1 MSRCRGLFVVAA
13 AVLLAACSGDGARED
28 EPGDVTFDEPA
39 AYEITYEITDAEGA
53 VTTEEVAVRR
63 PWVAEQV
70 LFDGGEEVS
79 SSRTALG
86 RLLLPE
92 GVLAI
97 APALGGVDLRLA
109 PVLDAALADGLLEAG
124 EEKTVAGRRCR
135 VYRAGTSVIAGELA
149 PGGPTEASYADACFD
164 AAGLLLE
171 ERWVVDGDLLRTK
184 VATSVA
190 VDDAGALGE
199 SWADEPTTLPGGGG
213 SFSVLDAPVVEAEP
227 PEGFE
232 RLGAFR
238 TELPAIA
245 GSRTTSSEVWTRG
258 IDVLIVEIGPALDDA
273 LEPFVVTLRGVEA
286 RRDLGDGRLLR
297 VIGTL
302 APDDVRAFAAS
313 VSVLDGD

>member
-1 MSRCRGLFVVAA
+1 MAGCGG
-13 AVLLAACSGDGARED
+13 GDGDEDDD
-28 EPGDVTFDEPA
+28 EPSDVGFDEPA

-70 LFDGGEEVS
+70 LFERGEEVS

-97 APALGGVDLRLA
+97 APALGGADLRLA
-109 PVLDAALADGLLEAG
+109 PVLEAALGDGLLVEG
-124 EEKTVAGRRCR
+124 DEKTVAGRRCR

-149 PGGPTEASYADACFD
+149 PAGPTESSHADACFD
-164 AAGLLLE
+164 DAGLLLE
-171 ERWVVDGDLLRTK
+171 ERWVVDGDLLRRK
-184 VATSVA
+184 VATAVS
-190 VDDAGALGE
+190 VDDVGSLGE

-213 SFSVLDAPVVEAEP
+213 SFSVLDKPVVDADP
-227 PEGFE
+227 PEGFA

-238 TELPAIA
+238 TELPSIA
-245 GSRTTSSEVWTRG
+245 GARTTSSEVWTRG
-258 IDVLIVEIGPALDDA
+258 IDVLIVEVGPSLDDA
-273 LEPFVVTLRGVEA
+273 LEPLVVSLRGVEV
-286 RRDLGDGRLLR
+286 RELLDDGRLLR

-302 APDDVRAFAAS
+302 APDDVRSFAAS
-313 VSVLDGD
+313 VSVLDAD